1 MRLYWRQTRRGQRL
15 VIGDRD
21 QESEQEIG
29 GVRETKS
36 GFDAFAKTFSYEP
49 GRSEKG
55 IPTMEEAK
63 SFVESFRPWD
73 LYEGTEGV
81 ELEAAVV
88 PFVE

>member
-15 VIGDRD
+15 VIGDKD
-21 QESEQEIG
+21 QEQEQEIG

-55 IPTMEEAK
+55 IPSMDEAK

-73 LYEGTEGV
+73 LFDGTEGL
-81 ELEAAVV
+81 EIEAAVV
-88 PFVE
+88 PFEE